1 MLFMTMEM
9 KLLMYNMTNDFKQ
22 EIVSEIALQLLPT
35 VYDKAIESFENS
47 GSVYYGH
54 WTDNVVAESFKLAE
68 AYYNYQEKYL
78 KEVLE

>member
-1 MLFMTMEM
+1 MTD
-9 KLLMYNMTNDFKQ
+9 NMTNDFKQ

-35 VYDKAIESFENS
+35 VYAKAIDS
-47 GSVYYGH
+47 
-54 WTDNVVAESFKLAE
+54 AESSGLFQWDNWRDGVVIDAFMLAE